1 MNEECG
7 RGIFVTINDMRVL
20 MFADDVSSFA
30 DTVFQLQKQINC
42 IEKFTK
48 GLGLQV
54 NIEKTKI
61 MVFTNGGVIKN
72 VEKWFY
78 DRKKK

>member
-7 RGIFVTINDMRVL
+7 RGIFVTNEINDSRVL

-48 GLGLQV
+48 GVGLQV

-61 MVFTNGGVIKN
+61 MVL
-72 VEKWFY
+72 WRRY
-78 DRKKK
+78 